1 MHENQ
6 NSSRGSYLWIAG
18 AVGAAAG
25 IAAIAMRRHRET
37 PWEKA
42 RRRASR
48 VADQCRDAIKP
59 WGTVATTAAL
69 TAISLA
75 RQWERRRAAA
85 NVAKTG
91 ARLLR
96 RVQQIT
102 GETSKLYPS
111 VKKLMA

>member
-1 MHENQ
+1 MHNQ
-6 NSSRGSYLWIAG
+6 HNGRGTYLWIAG
-18 AVGAAAG
+18 AVGAVAG
-25 IAAIAMRRHRET
+25 IAALAISRRRET

-42 RRRASR
+42 RRRAGQ
-48 VADQCRDAIKP
+48 VAGQCRDAIKP
-59 WGTVATTAAL
+59 WGTLATTAAV

-75 RQWERRRAAA
+75 RKWERRRAAA
-85 NVAKTG
+85 DIAKTG

-96 RVQQIT
+96 RVQQLS